1 MNYCWMPIVLLP
13 LLAPSCQSLHH
24 EDEDETQEI
33 TLDQVPAQ
41 VRAAANSA
49 VTGFVLEQAC
59 TETEDGVLI
68 YCLEGHAD
76 GKEYEI
82 DISASGKVL
91 EIESEDDEDEKDD
104 EDEEA
109 EEEEDD

>member
-1 MNYCWMPIVLLP
+1 MKYHWMPIVLLP

-24 EDEDETQEI
+24 DDEEETLEI
-33 TLDQVPAQ
+33 ALDQVPAQ

-49 VTGFVLEQAC
+49 VTGFVLEEAC

-76 GKEYEI
+76 GREYEI
-82 DISASGKVL
+82 DISAAGKVL
-91 EIESEDDEDEKDD
+91 EIESEDEEDD